1 MNYLVKQFVI
11 VVVLFITIGVGIC
24 FSQEVM
30 NFPFPQIPTMMIE
43 PQQRATYL
51 LMHYW
56 DNVDFED
63 MSLVMDDEFME
74 QGFVDYL
81 SVLQIVDIQTAE
93 KSVETMMKRAEKS
106 KAAYL
111 RLVNIAEKY
120 LFEPNSPMVNDEM
133 YIIFLNQELKTTVL
147 NKVEKARFEYQ
158 HKALM
163 KNRVGSVATDFIY
176 MDRDGKTGSLHEF

>member
-111 RLVNIAEKY
+111 RLVNTRCI
-120 LFEPNSPMVNDEM
+120 
-133 YIIFLNQELKTTVL
+133 
-147 NKVEKARFEYQ
+147 
-158 HKALM
+158 
-163 KNRVGSVATDFIY
+163 
-176 MDRDGKTGSLHEF
+176 